1 MKFAKSTH
9 QAADYLRKAV
19 PLMVKYNI
27 PPNPLNYA
35 LWYTYVSQ
43 EVPELNQRLD
53 KALETYGTCP
63 GVVSEQM
70 FREHIIDEELDAAD
84 EFEAGLLRT
93 VDVLNQQA
101 VDTAQ
106 HTEDYS
112 EVLSSSL
119 EALDQNN
126 SDDAPLEG
134 IIRQLA
140 ASTQAV
146 SKTTRAFQQQLDAAQ
161 AEIETLRTE
170 LKKSRQDAHVDP
182 LTGLFNRRVFDSEL
196 EQFSQHS
203 STPRLS
209 LIMID
214 VDHFKRFNDTYGHLM
229 GDKVLQYVGKLLRD
243 NCRQP
248 VLPVRFGGEEFAV
261 LAPGYNI
268 AAAADL
274 AEALRS
280 KIQAIRI
287 RQRRTGDVISS
298 VTASFGISQLQPGQS
313 PVELIEAADCAMYK
327 AKENG
332 RNRVECG

>member
-35 LWYTYVSQ
+35 LWYTYVSK

-53 KALETYGTCP
+53 KALDTYGTCP
-63 GVVSEQM
+63 GIVSEQM
-70 FREHIIDEELDAAD
+70 FREHIIDEELETADA
-84 EFEAGLLRT
+84 FEAGLLRT

-112 EVLSSSL
+112 EILTSSL
-119 EALDQNN
+119 EAF
-126 SDDAPLEG
+126 DDNKGSEPLEG

-146 SKTTRAFQQQLDAAQ
+146 SETTRAFQHQLDAAQ
-161 AEIETLRTE
+161 TEIEALRTE
-170 LKKSRQDAHVDP
+170 LKKSRQDAHIDP

-196 EQFSQHS
+196 EQFSQGGNS
-203 STPRLS
+203 QRMS

-229 GDKVLQYVGKLLRD
+229 GDKVLQYVGKLLRE

-280 KIQAIRI
+280 KIEAIRI
-287 RQRRTGDVISS
+287 RQRRTGDAISS

-313 PVELIEAADCAMYK
+313 PVELIESADSAMYK